1 MSRKR
6 MCIVFFTVIFS
17 MVSFAGSGFASSASF
32 SQVKSENVPFKLE
45 FTLNSIKALMDGS
58 ITELPAAPVLV
69 NDTTMLPLRFIG
81 ESFGAEVKW
90 ENDSRKA
97 ILTTSEKVILLHVGE
112 PTATING
119 IVTELEQSPVI
130 VNDTTLVPLRFIAES
145 LNRTVTYDHD
155 TKIISI
161 TGKDEGR
168 KPPIPIDKPE
178 APTKE
183 KLTNPS
189 VDNLTLMLGKSDVF
203 VRHQD
208 GTSSNFQQEA
218 VSSFVADKTG
228 NVYMIDF
235 NSSRSG
241 ASGYRI
247 SVYNQKQ
254 GDNRRLQEAVAIN
267 EKFNLEYTDKSDQV
281 HKVSYRDIKPKKLFY
296 DEINDKLYMLAN
308 AGIRGQEIITV
319 FYEILPEIKVITY
332 HLEQTDEEGKNDF
345 LTTLDGQTFF
355 YSNTFMERVYTQTN
369 KERKTTGF
377 LKEGIKQRLVSV
389 IKDGSIYLLDQ
400 ASKKISRVRE
410 DGYLVEVAQV
420 NLETINSA
428 AARDGYFYAADK
440 KGFYRINTDG
450 KVENYFKMDELI
462 YNQGLYEPK
471 SGTYERMVPGVD
483 GFVNF
488 PQNDVTHEGEKLT
501 GPLELSSHPDFT
513 VDNIGNL
520 IIYDPYDRLLKRINI
535 YKTNK

>member
-1 MSRKR
+1 MNKKS
-6 MCIVFFTVIFS
+6 IFITFL
-17 MVSFAGSGFASSASF
+17 MIIFGIVSFAGSGFASSATF
-32 SQVKSENVPFKLE
+32 SKVKSESIPLKLE
-45 FTLNSIKALMDGS
+45 FTLNSIKALIDGS

-90 ENDSRKA
+90 ENDSRKV
-97 ILTTSEKVILLHVGE
+97 ILTTSEKAILLHVGE
-112 PTATING
+112 PTATVNG

-145 LNRTVTYDHD
+145 LNRTVIYDND
-155 TKIISI
+155 TKTISI
-161 TGKDEGR
+161 TGKDEGG
-168 KPPIPIDKPE
+168 KPPIPVDKPE
-178 APTKE
+178 APIKE
-183 KLTNPS
+183 KLSQPS
-189 VDNLTLMLGKSDVF
+189 VDNLTFMPGKTVIF
-203 VRHQD
+203 VRNED
-208 GTSSNFQQEA
+208 GTGSIFQQES

-241 ASGYRI
+241 DSGYRI
-247 SVYNQKQ
+247 SVYNQKH

-281 HKVSYRDIKPKKLFY
+281 HKISYRDIKPIKLFY

-308 AGIRGQEIITV
+308 AGTRRQEIITV

-332 HLEQTDEEGKNDF
+332 HLEQTDEEGMNDF

-377 LKEGIKQRLVSV
+377 LKEGTKQRLTSV
-389 IKDGSIYLLDQ
+389 VKDGSIYLLDR
-400 ASKKISRVRE
+400 ANKKISRVRE

-420 NLETINSA
+420 NLESINNA
-428 AARDGYFYAADK
+428 VARDGYFYAVDK
-440 KGFYRINTDG
+440 KGFYRIDTDG
-450 KVENYFKMDELI
+450 KVENYFKLGELI

-483 GFVNF
+483 GYVNF
-488 PQNDVTHEGEKLT
+488 PQNNVTHQGEKLT
-501 GPLELSSHPDFT
+501 GPLELITYPDFT
-513 VDNIGNL
+513 IDNVGNL
-520 IIYDPYDRLLKRINI
+520 ILYDPYDRLLKRINI

>member
-6 MCIVFFTVIFS
+6 MCIVFLTVIFS
-17 MVSFAGSGFASSASF
+17 MVSFAGSGFASSAAF
-32 SQVKSENVPFKLE
+32 SEVKSENVPFKLE
-45 FTLNSIKALMDGS
+45 FTLNSKKALMDGS
-58 ITELPAAPVLV
+58 ITELSAAPVLV

-145 LNRTVTYDHD
+145 LNRTVTYDND

-178 APTKE
+178 APIKE
-183 KLTNPS
+183 KLSQPS
-189 VDNLTLMLGKSDVF
+189 VDNLTLMPGKTVIF
-203 VRHQD
+203 VRNED
-208 GTSSNFQQEA
+208 GTGSIFQQES

-241 ASGYRI
+241 DRGYRI

-281 HKVSYRDIKPKKLFY
+281 HKVSYRDIKPIKLFY

-308 AGIRGQEIITV
+308 AGTRRQEIITV

-332 HLEQTDEEGKNDF
+332 HLEQTDEEGMNDF
-345 LTTLDGQTFF
+345 LTTLDGQTFY

-377 LKEGIKQRLVSV
+377 LKEGTKQRLTSV
-389 IKDGSIYLLDQ
+389 VKDGSIYLLDR
-400 ASKKISRVRE
+400 ANKKISRVRE

-420 NLETINSA
+420 NLESINSA
-428 AARDGYFYAADK
+428 VARDGYFYAADK
-440 KGFYRINTDG
+440 KGFYRIDTDG
-450 KVENYFKMDELI
+450 KVENYFKMDELV

-483 GFVNF
+483 GYVNF
-488 PQNDVTHEGEKLT
+488 PQKNITHQGEKLT
-501 GPLELSSHPDFT
+501 GPLELITYPDFT
-513 VDNIGNL
+513 IDNVGNL
-520 IIYDPYDRLLKRINI
+520 ILYDPYDRLLKRINI

>member
-6 MCIVFFTVIFS
+6 MCIVFLTVIIS
-17 MVSFAGSGFASSASF
+17 MVSFAGSGVASSAAF

-69 NDTTMLPLRFIG
+69 KDTTMLPLRFIG

-97 ILTTSEKVILLHVGE
+97 ILTTSEKVIILHVGE

-145 LNRTVTYDHD
+145 LNRTVIYDND

-178 APTKE
+178 APIKE
-183 KLTNPS
+183 KLSQPS
-189 VDNLTLMLGKSDVF
+189 VDNLTLMPGKTVIF
-203 VRHQD
+203 VRNED
-208 GTSSNFQQEA
+208 GTGSLFQKES

-241 ASGYRI
+241 DSDYRI

-267 EKFNLEYTDKSDQV
+267 EKFSLEYTDKNNRV
-281 HKVSYRDIKPKKLFY
+281 HKVSYRDIKPIKLFY

-308 AGIRGQEIITV
+308 SGNRGQEIITV

-332 HLEQTDEEGKNDF
+332 HLEQTDEEGMNDF

-389 IKDGSIYLLDQ
+389 VKDGSIYLLDR

-420 NLETINSA
+420 NLESINSA

-440 KGFYRINTDG
+440 KGFYRIDTDG
-450 KVENYFKMDELI
+450 KVENYFKMSELI

-471 SGTYERMVPGVD
+471 SGTYERMVPGAD
-483 GFVNF
+483 GYVNF
-488 PQNDVTHEGEKLT
+488 PQNNVTHEGEKLT
-501 GPLELSSHPDFT
+501 GPLELSNHPDFT
-513 VDNIGNL
+513 IDNIGNPIL
-520 IIYDPYDRLLKRINI
+520 YDPYDRLLKRINI

>member
-6 MCIVFFTVIFS
+6 MCIVFLTVIFS
-17 MVSFAGSGFASSASF
+17 MVSFAGSGFASSAAF
-32 SQVKSENVPFKLE
+32 SEVKSENVPFKLE
-45 FTLNSIKALMDGS
+45 FTLNSKKALMDGS

-90 ENDSRKA
+90 ENDSRKV
-97 ILTTSEKVILLHVGE
+97 ILTTSEKAILLHVGE
-112 PTATING
+112 PTATVNG

-145 LNRTVTYDHD
+145 LNRTVMYDND
-155 TKIISI
+155 TKTISI

-178 APTKE
+178 APIKE
-183 KLTNPS
+183 KLSQPS
-189 VDNLTLMLGKSDVF
+189 VDNLTLMPGKTVVY
-203 VRHQD
+203 VRNED
-208 GTSSNFQQEA
+208 GTGSLFQKES

-228 NVYMIDF
+228 IIYMIDF

-241 ASGYRI
+241 DSDYRI

-267 EKFNLEYTDKSDQV
+267 EKFNLEYTDKNDHV
-281 HKVSYRDIKPKKLFY
+281 HKVSYRDIKPIKLFY

-308 AGIRGQEIITV
+308 AGTRGQENITV

-332 HLEQTDEEGKNDF
+332 HLEQTDEEGMNDF

-355 YSNTFMERVYTQTN
+355 YSNTFMERVYTQIN

-389 IKDGSIYLLDQ
+389 VKDGSIYLLDQ

-428 AARDGYFYAADK
+428 AARDGYFYAADMN
-440 KGFYRINTDG
+440 GFYRINTDG

-462 YNQGLYEPK
+462 YNQGLYETK
-471 SGTYERMVPGVD
+471 SGTYERMVPGVE
-483 GFVNF
+483 GYIKF
-488 PQNDVTHEGEKLT
+488 PQNNVTHEGEKLT
-501 GPLELSSHPDFT
+501 GPLKLSSHPDFT